1 MRRASKSFSHG
12 NHFLLHNLRK
22 INLLSCCQQ
31 LPLPSNISSEHSPSP
46 LVPAPSAP
54 GRGWAVPL
62 VCPFSCGTMSPAW
75 VPCAGCSLPA
85 AGLWEQAGGFCTWTP
100 PGRGKTIL
108 GLSFRNTDV
117 LVHVPPTSDMKQK
130 QGAYSEKTDF

>member
-12 NHFLLHNLRK
+12 NHFLLPNLRK
-22 INLLSCCQQ
+22 INLLSCCEQ

-46 LVPAPSAP
+46 LVPAP
-54 GRGWAVPL
+54 RGWAVPL
-62 VCPFSCGTMSPAW
+62 VCPGATFLVW
-75 VPCAGCSLPA
+75 HREPCAGCSLPA

-108 GLSFRNTDV
+108 RLSFRNTDV
-117 LVHVPPTSDMKQK
+117 LVRVPPTSDMKQK